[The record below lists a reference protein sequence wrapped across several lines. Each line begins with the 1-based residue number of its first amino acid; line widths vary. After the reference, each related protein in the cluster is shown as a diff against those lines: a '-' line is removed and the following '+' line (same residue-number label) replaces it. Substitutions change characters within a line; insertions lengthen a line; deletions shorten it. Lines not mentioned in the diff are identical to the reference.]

1 MAKRFEDKAAFIT
14 GGSSGIGAALG
25 IAFAREGGRVA
36 LAARSFD
43 RLAESVQA
51 VEEAGGSAI
60 ALQCDVT
67 SRASIDEAVERA
79 AKEFG
84 GLDVVVANAG
94 FGVDGLMTKL
104 ETEDYRRQFETN
116 VFGVIDTV
124 YATLPHL
131 AKSKGRLAIV
141 SSVLGKIGRPAMSAY
156 AASKFAVCG
165 FAESIYY
172 ELADLGISVTC
183 VNPGLVES
191 NFRVV
196 DNEGRYREEWTDPA
210 PLFFVMPA
218 GRAARD
224 IVRAIHK
231 RRFEAN
237 VTLHGKFGIFMNRH
251 FPWMVRTAQRQL
263 TKGRL
268 HEFDRSAREKE
279 S

>member
-1 MAKRFEDKAAFIT
+1 MAKRFEEKTAFIT

-25 IAFAREGGRVA
+25 VAFAREGARVA
-36 LAARSFD
+36 LAARSLD

-67 SRASIDEAVERA
+67 SRASIDEAVVRA
-79 AKEFG
+79 VKEFG

-94 FGVDGLMTKL
+94 FGVDGLLTKL

-116 VFGVIDTV
+116 VFGTIDTV

-131 AKSKGRLAIV
+131 VESKGRLAIV

-156 AASKFAVCG
+156 AASKFALCG

-172 ELADLGISVTC
+172 ELAELGISVTC
-183 VNPGLVES
+183 INPGLVES

-210 PLFFVMPA
+210 PQFFVMPA
-218 GRAARD
+218 ERAARD

-251 FPWMVRTAQRQL
+251 FPWMLRMAQRQL
-263 TKGRL
+263 TKGRV
-268 HEFDRSAREKE
+268 HEFDRSEREKE
-279 S
+279 P

>member
-1 MAKRFEDKAAFIT
+1 MARRFEDKSVFIT

-25 IAFAREGGRVA
+25 VAFAREGARVA
-36 LAARSFD
+36 LAARNLD
-43 RLAESVQA
+43 RLADSARA
-51 VEEAGGSAI
+51 VEAAGGEAI
-60 ALQCDVT
+60 ALRCDVT
-67 SRASIDEAVERA
+67 DRASIDSAVKRAVE
-79 AKEFG
+79 KFG

-94 FGVDGLMTKL
+94 FGVDGVIMKL
-104 ETEDYRRQFETN
+104 ETKDYRRQFDTN
-116 VFGVIDTV
+116 VFGAIDTV

-131 AKSKGRLAIV
+131 IESRGRLAIV

-196 DNEGRYREEWTDPA
+196 DNEGRFHEEWTDPA
-210 PLFFVMPA
+210 PRFFVMPA
-218 GRAARD
+218 ERAARH
-224 IVRAIHK
+224 IVRAIYK
-231 RRFEAN
+231 RRFESN
-237 VTLHGKFGIFMNRH
+237 VTFHGKFGIFMNRH

-263 TKGRL
+263 TKGRV
-268 HEFDRSAREKE
+268 HRFDRPTRDEKG
-279 S
+279 

>member
-1 MAKRFEDKAAFIT
+1 MAKRFENKNAFIT

-25 IAFAREGGRVA
+25 VAFAREGARVA
-36 LAARSFD
+36 LAARSLD
-43 RLAESVQA
+43 RLAESVHS

-79 AKEFG
+79 VEEFG

-131 AKSKGRLAIV
+131 VESKGRLAIV

-196 DNEGRYREEWTDPA
+196 DNEGRFHEEWTDPA
-210 PLFFVMPA
+210 PQFFVMPA
-218 GRAARD
+218 ERAARD
-224 IVRAIHK
+224 IVRAIYK

-263 TKGRL
+263 TRGRL
-268 HEFDRSAREKE
+268 HDFDRSAREKE